1 MRKDLQEVDHSS
13 SVLNENS
20 GVVEKSISSITQLSA
35 HLQNL
40 SDKFDVMVDK
50 RQSVRKLIVP
60 PITVEVTNGKHT
72 IFCYVY
78 DISEGGISLVVTKKD
93 PQFVC
98 KTGVVY
104 TIQAKED
111 KMHLDGRKIEMV
123 YVFNKKDE
131 TTMRGGAKFV

>member
-1 MRKDLQEVDHSS
+1 MLSD
-13 SVLNENS
+13 NS
-20 GVVEKSISSITQLSA
+20 GVVEESINSITQLSA

-78 DISEGGISLVVTKKD
+78 DISEGGISLIVTKKD

-98 KTGVVY
+98 QTGVVY
-104 TIQAKED
+104 TIKSEENR
-111 KMHLDGRKIEMV
+111 MRLDGRKIEMV
-123 YVFNKKDE
+123 YIFNKKDE
-131 TTMRGGAKFV
+131 TTMRVGAKFV